1 VNIGV
6 GFYMGGA
13 QRDGIGWAITH
24 LLRHLLHAG
33 SAHRF
38 TVFTNLDAASVM
50 AEFKH
55 PPNLEVVSFSMR
67 NYTVWEQVGLPLAL
81 RSRAIDVFHSPLGL
95 PVLCRP
101 AGLTTIHDLCFLT
114 EGSTFTPRMR
124 LYFRTFLPLAVRRA
138 RLVLTVSEA
147 SATAL
152 STLLGVRREK
162 IRVVP
167 NGVEED
173 FQPHH
178 DRAQLEHVRDRYGL
192 PTRFMLYVGTL
203 EPRKNVLRLLQAC
216 ARVWSADPAAPPLVI
231 VGKTGWLSSDV
242 FRFVEAAG
250 LRDRIVFAG
259 YVDRQHLPA
268 VYALATVFV
277 YPSLCEGFGLPPV
290 EAMASG
296 TPVIASNASA
306 LAEVLGPAARL
317 VDPRDAVGLAD
328 AIRTVL
334 ADDTLRR
341 TLRDEGLLRAAR
353 YRWDTSAERV
363 LEVYGE
369 LTRASA

>member
-1 VNIGV
+1 MNIGV
-6 GFYMGGA
+6 GFYMGGV

-24 LLRHLLHAG
+24 LLRHLLHLG
-33 SAHRF
+33 SRHRF
-38 TVFTNLDAASVM
+38 TVFTNLDAAAVQ
-50 AEFKH
+50 AEFGH
-55 PPNLEVVSFSMR
+55 PPNLDVVSFSMR
-67 NYTVWEQVGLPLAL
+67 TYTLWEQVGLPLAL
-81 RSRAIDVFHSPLGL
+81 ASRRIDVFHSPLGL

-101 AGLTTIHDLCFLT
+101 AAVTTIHDLCFLT
-114 EGSTFTPRMR
+114 DGATFTPRMR

-152 STLLGVRREK
+152 SRLLGVPRQK

-173 FQPHH
+173 FHPTDDHAH
-178 DRAQLEHVRDRYGL
+178 LERVRERYRL
-192 PTRFMLYVGTL
+192 PARFLLYVGTL

-216 ARVWSADPAAPPLVI
+216 ERVWSADPTAPPLVI

-242 FRFVEAAG
+242 FAFVDEAG
-250 LRDRIVFAG
+250 LHDRVVFAG
-259 YVDRQHLPA
+259 YVERTDLPA

-290 EAMASG
+290 EAMACG
-296 TPVIASNASA
+296 APVIASNAGA

-317 VDPRDAVGLAD
+317 VDPRDVIALAD
-328 AIRTVL
+328 AIRMLT
-334 ADDTLRR
+334 ADDGLRKTLRE
-341 TLRDEGLLRAAR
+341 DGLVHAAR

-363 LEVYGE
+363 LAVYAE
-369 LTRASA
+369 LTRPAA